1 MEKMER
7 ILSAWKTLK
16 PEKPFGGLSLNEF
29 EAYVGACQ
37 TARAEVME
45 AENRLSDALA
55 ERDAKDDATLAKV
68 KLVKNGVL
76 GDATEGENSTLY
88 EAMGYI
94 RKEDRKSGLTRRK
107 KAA

>member
-55 ERDAKDDATLAKV
+55 ERDATK
-68 KLVKNGVL
+68 
-76 GDATEGENSTLY
+76 
-88 EAMGYI
+88 
-94 RKEDRKSGLTRRK
+94 KSGGR
-107 KAA
+107 AN